1 MSNSEKLDLGLIN
14 YVNDYCEDL
23 MNTHRK
29 FDDSYEAFVTEQTY
43 ERILI
48 ILWQK
53 KKVKKLFSVL
63 GLEFPKGLN
72 NFDFGAIIRQRWYIV
87 KNNV

>member
-48 ILWQK
+48 IL
-53 KKVKKLFSVL
+53 
-63 GLEFPKGLN
+63 
-72 NFDFGAIIRQRWYIV
+72 
-87 KNNV
+87 